1 MIYRH
6 CHYAHHLARPEDGN
20 IIGVWISELLESNI
34 DEIEKKVE
42 HKNIAEIETGMEKLN
57 DGDLIISGNIS
68 AAETPNFSRGV
79 SSLSGGDSIIPGD
92 DAESV
97 EKENGNRNGNRKRIA
112 DEKSSNEGVCID
124 DITVLAV
131 DTVDAGIPSQ
141 EQSDIAA
148 ATLARKEKFESSGMF
163 RFIYDG
169 PEGSGD
175 QEAGS
180 SHGVN
185 KTEVKSTTCN
195 LCKTFDDGTEKKKE
209 KGKSSCTI
217 S

>member
-1 MIYRH
+1 M
-6 CHYAHHLARPEDGN
+6 
-20 IIGVWISELLESNI
+20 WINELLELNI
-34 DEIEKKVE
+34 DEIEKKVG
-42 HKNIAEIETGMEKLN
+42 HKNIADIEIGMEKLN
-57 DGDLIISGNIS
+57 DCDLNVSGNIS

-92 DAESV
+92 DAVESV
-97 EKENGNRNGNRKRIA
+97 GKDRNGNGHMIA
-112 DEKSSNEGVCID
+112 DEKSSNEGACVD

-131 DTVDAGIPSQ
+131 DTVDDGIPSK

-175 QEAGS
+175 FEAGS
-180 SHGVN
+180 SHGVS
-185 KTEVKSTTCN
+185 KTEVKSTSCN
-195 LCKTFDDGTEKKKE
+195 LCKTFDEGSEKKYG